1 MTEQLII
8 APKGGLG
15 NRLRVVFS
23 YLIVALQSD
32 RSLTVNW
39 EVDRYCPAHFLDVF
53 RPIAAIAFSD
63 AKPQIKTSRRADVK
77 FSLYIPALKL
87 LKPLNLPEI
96 QQKTQEW
103 GDFSAVHIR
112 RTDHIQLAKKNGR
125 YVDLDYFEDFIRK
138 QDKCFLAT
146 DCQETQKYLLGK
158 YPQILVWR
166 RIEESR
172 RLRQTELRDSVSDM
186 WCCIGAAQF
195 LGTPFSSFSDL
206 IQLLRR
212 GRRRR

>member
-23 YLIVALQSD
+23 YFIIALQTEK
-32 RSLTVNW
+32 SLIINW
-39 EVDRYCPAHFLDVF
+39 KPDKYCPAHFLDIF
-53 RPIAAIAFSD
+53 HPIQEITFSNE
-63 AKPQIKTSRRADVK
+63 KPHIKTTRRADVK

-103 GDFSAVHIR
+103 GEFSAVHIR

-125 YVDLDYFEDFIRK
+125 YVELDYFEGFIQK
-138 QDKCFLAT
+138 QQKCFLAT
-146 DCQETQKYLLGK
+146 DCQETQKYLLEK
-158 YPQILVWR
+158 YPQIIVWR
-166 RIEESR
+166 KIEEKSGK
-172 RLRQTELRDSVSDM
+172 LRQTELRDSVSDM
-186 WCCIGAAQF
+186 MCCVAAKKF
-195 LGTPFSSFSDL
+195 LATPYSSFSDL

-212 GRRRR
+212 KTQ